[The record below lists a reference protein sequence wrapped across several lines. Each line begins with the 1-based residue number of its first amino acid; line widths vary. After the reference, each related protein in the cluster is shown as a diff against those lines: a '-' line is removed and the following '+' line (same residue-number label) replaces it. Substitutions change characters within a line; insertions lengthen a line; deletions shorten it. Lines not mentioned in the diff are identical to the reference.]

1 MKTKEKSKCII
12 YNVKTVTCACGK
24 TFKLGDNV
32 FQTHKIQCDD
42 YIRRQHIEQYAAE
55 ELTISFQL
63 LKKDKIIEKKD
74 KMIEKKDKMIEKKDK
89 MIEKLLKK
97 LSEKDEMI
105 ERKDEMIERKDEMIE
120 RKDEMIERKDEMI
133 NDILNKE
140 EKQKNESTPQTDQNK
155 RLINQ
160 NQEEIAENKPKIT
173 FEKCIETIKLSK
185 TDYDYISEHGYIK
198 GYCDLSVRVL
208 NKYGKIA
215 YSDKDNTYLYLNPTD
230 QWVYFTE
237 NHAKTLYFKIQQKLI
252 MIGASI
258 PDIDNPMHLKTRK
271 IIYGCNGEYSDIY
284 TKIKQAIYNNTLVR
298 TETLLRHI
306 W

>member
-24 TFKLGDNV
+24 TFKLGDNG
-32 FQTHKIQCDD
+32 FQTHKIRCDD
-42 YIRRQHIEQYAAE
+42 YIRRQHIEQYVAE
-55 ELTISFQL
+55 EPTISFQL
-63 LKKDKIIEKKD
+63 LKKDE
-74 KMIEKKDKMIEKKDK
+74 MIEKKDEMIEKKDETIEK
-89 MIEKLLKK
+89 RDEMIEKKDEMIEKLLKK
-97 LSEKDEMI
+97 LSEKDEI
-105 ERKDEMIERKDEMIE
+105 
-120 RKDEMIERKDEMI
+120 IERKDEMI
-133 NDILNKE
+133 NYLLNKE
-140 EKQKNESTPQTDQNK
+140 KEQKKESPSQSNQNN

-160 NQEEIAENKPKIT
+160 NQEEITENRPKIT

-185 TDYDYISEHGYIK
+185 TDYDYISEHGHIK

-215 YSDKDNTYLYLNPTD
+215 YSDRGNTYLYLNPTD

-252 MIGASI
+252 MIGATIS
-258 PDIDNPMHLKTRK
+258 DIDNHMHFKTRK
-271 IIYGCNGEYSDIY
+271 IIYGSNAEYSDIY
-284 TKIKQAIYNNTLVR
+284 TKIKQAIYNNTLVK

-306 W
+306 R